1 MQSEGSTETGAPGGS
16 STGKQMKKAQRG
28 GGLKRSN
35 KNVNDGDK
43 TDWIE

>member
-28 GGLKRSN
+28 GLKRSN